1 MSKAVSASWRPFLFP
16 QTGTHGCDD
25 AFKTKYEK
33 DMKDQLLA
41 SLKTKFQGVD
51 DAILDR
57 IAAKRVEGVTDVSQ
71 LPAIVEGIS
80 FADVLQSYGDYRA
93 GDATQTAV
101 RNYEK
106 RHNLKD
112 GKPVVSADGGGQQRT
127 EPANQPFDMASF
139 EKRMQ
144 QMISDAVKPYADKVA
159 GFEADQ
165 KKAARVATIQSKAK
179 KLGIDDDVLS
189 LIAIGDDDDIDEVLG
204 KAAKLFNKGAAGKNP
219 PLGGRIGGD
228 KVSAEVQARID
239 RRQAPNQ
246 YTSTAI
252 KGVSQTKN

>member
-1 MSKAVSASWRPFLFP
+1 MK
-16 QTGTHGCDD
+16 
-25 AFKTKYEK
+25 EK
-33 DMKDQLLA
+33 LLA
-41 SLKTKFQGVD
+41 LLKTKFHGVD

-57 IAAKRVEGVTDVSQ
+57 IATKRAENITDESQ
-71 LPAIVEGIS
+71 LPAISEGIN
-80 FADVLQSYGDYRA
+80 FQDVLQSYGDYRA
-93 GDATQTAV
+93 GDASQTAV

-112 GKPVVSADGGGQQRT
+112 GKPVEPADGGGQQRT
-127 EPANQPFDMASF
+127 EPANKSFDMDAF
-139 EKRMQ
+139 ERRMQ

-165 KKAARVATIQSKAK
+165 KKAARVATIHSKAK
-179 KLGIDDDVLS
+179 KLGLDDEILS

-204 KAAKLFNKGAAGKNP
+204 KAAKIINKTAVGKNP
-219 PLGGRIGGD
+219 PLGGRTGVD

-239 RRQAPNQ
+239 RRKAPNS